1 MKDIFGNTQL
11 INNYGQLASM
21 QNIASNSQQS
31 YYSQQQGLQQAALY
45 NQGNEIITD
54 ELLDK
59 LENAIENRECFV
71 IGNDW
76 EMVNQWDEQIKFILE
91 KIYGKEDERL

>member
-1 MKDIFGNTQL
+1 MGIFGNTKL

-45 NQGNEIITD
+45 NQGLMQAQVETKWKFNGKNASVREMADMIWPSSCA
-54 ELLDK
+54 DK
-59 LENAIENRECFV
+59 TH
-71 IGNDW
+71 
-76 EMVNQWDEQIKFILE
+76 FILKYE
-91 KIYGKEDERL
+91 

>member
-1 MKDIFGNTQL
+1 MKNIFGNTQL

-45 NQGNEIITD
+45 NQGLMQAKVETKWKFNGKDASVREMADMIWPSSCA
-54 ELLDK
+54 DK
-59 LENAIENRECFV
+59 TH
-71 IGNDW
+71 
-76 EMVNQWDEQIKFILE
+76 FILKYE
-91 KIYGKEDERL
+91 

>member
-45 NQGNEIITD
+45 NQGLMQVQINRIETKWKFNGKDASVREMADMIWPSSCA
-54 ELLDK
+54 DK
-59 LENAIENRECFV
+59 TH
-71 IGNDW
+71 
-76 EMVNQWDEQIKFILE
+76 FILKYE
-91 KIYGKEDERL
+91 